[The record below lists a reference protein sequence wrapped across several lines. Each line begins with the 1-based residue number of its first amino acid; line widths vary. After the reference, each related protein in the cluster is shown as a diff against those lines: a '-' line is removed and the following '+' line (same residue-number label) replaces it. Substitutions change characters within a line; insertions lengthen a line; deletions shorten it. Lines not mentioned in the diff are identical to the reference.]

1 MSKLK
6 LVKGLSYTGHG
17 VSATDKRPIIDV
29 PDKSTADELI
39 ASGYFTLIA
48 EDTAPA
54 EKPKEKAPTDK
65 PEGTGAA
72 EKSKEKVPA
81 KKG

>member
-6 LVKGLSYTGHG
+6 LVKGLSYAGYG
-17 VSATDKRPIIDV
+17 VSATAKRPIIDA
-29 PDKSTADELI
+29 PDKSTADKLI

-54 EKPKEKAPTDK
+54 EKPKEKTPADK
-65 PEGTGAA
+65 PEGAGAA
-72 EKSKEKVPA
+72 EKSKEKAPA